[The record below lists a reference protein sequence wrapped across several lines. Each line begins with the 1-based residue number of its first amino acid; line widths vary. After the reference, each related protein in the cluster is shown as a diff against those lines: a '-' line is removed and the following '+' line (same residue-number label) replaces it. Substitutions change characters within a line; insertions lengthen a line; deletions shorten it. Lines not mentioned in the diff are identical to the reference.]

1 MAANALI
8 IGTGGVG
15 SVLGQKLHGYDC
27 FERIYLGDVDTT
39 YAQRLHERTRNSR
52 FEVVPINAME
62 TAALANFLREKRIAV
77 VLNAATWLVN
87 HSVLEAC
94 AQSGKQP
101 ASVHGPAGEPA
112 PLVPPAPGAPAPESA
127 AFWACCALA

>member
-15 SVLGQKLHGYDC
+15 SVIGQKLHGYDS
-27 FERIYLGDVDTT
+27 FDRIFLGDVDTT
-39 YAQRLHERTRNSR
+39 FAQRLYERTPKSR
-52 FEVVPINAME
+52 FEVVKINAME
-62 TAALANFLREKRIAV
+62 TASLAAFLEEKKIAV

-94 AQSGKQP
+94 AQ
-101 ASVHGPAGEPA
+101 AGTHY
-112 PLVPPAPGAPAPESA
+112 LDMA
-127 AFWACCALA
+127 A